1 MSVGAKTSGLMRRV
15 IGPFCAVVLIGN
27 FAGAAVI
34 GDNGLMAWGGY
45 YRALEERRAELA
57 DLEATRDALRHRSD
71 LLDPRAA
78 DPDMAEELV
87 RRDLGLIREDEIIIS
102 LD

>member
-1 MSVGAKTSGLMRRV
+1 MRRV
-15 IGPFCAVVLIGN
+15 VWPLFAFVIIGN
-27 FAGAAVI
+27 FAGYAIA

-45 YRALEERRAELA
+45 YRALEEREAELA
-57 DLEATRDALRHRSD
+57 ALEAQRDALRHRSE

-87 RRDLGLIREDEIIIS
+87 RRDLGLIREDEIIIT

>member
-1 MSVGAKTSGLMRRV
+1 MRRV
-15 IGPFCAVVLIGN
+15 IWPLFAFVIIGN
-27 FAGAAVI
+27 FAGYAIA

-45 YRALEERRAELA
+45 YRALEEREAELA
-57 DLEATRDALRHRSD
+57 ALTAERDALRHRSE
-71 LLDPRAA
+71 LLDPKAA